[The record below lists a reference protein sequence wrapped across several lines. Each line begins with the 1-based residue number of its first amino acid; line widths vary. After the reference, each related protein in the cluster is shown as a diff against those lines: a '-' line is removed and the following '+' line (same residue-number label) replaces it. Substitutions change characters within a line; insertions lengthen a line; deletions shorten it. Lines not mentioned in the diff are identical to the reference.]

1 VKKVMGFCVLTV
13 YNAVRKEKSMSPSSP
28 IEVLQVK
35 RDQLKARLVEIGD
48 MRPGSLVERFRK
60 CGKPACHCAE
70 RGAPGHGP
78 CYSLTHAVD
87 GKTVTRVIPKGV
99 AVEHTRQ
106 QIAEYHRFRDL
117 VRELITVS
125 EQICDAQLPSASAGG
140 PSPVKKNFARRP
152 AGHRPRARD

>member
-1 VKKVMGFCVLTV
+1 
-13 YNAVRKEKSMSPSSP
+13 MSHASRLD
-28 IEVLQVK
+28 ILQIK
-35 RDQLKARLVEIGD
+35 RDQLKARLVEIGE

-70 RGAPGHGP
+70 KDAPGHGP

-106 QIAEYHRFRDL
+106 QVAEYHRFRDL

-125 EQICDAQLPSASAGG
+125 EQICDAQIPSANA
-140 PSPVKKNFARRP
+140 PDQAAVKKNFARRP

>member
-1 VKKVMGFCVLTV
+1 
-13 YNAVRKEKSMSPSSP
+13 MSPSP
-28 IEVLQVK
+28 QLEVLLLK

-60 CGKPACHCAE
+60 CGKPACHCAKQD
-70 RGAPGHGP
+70 APGHGP
-78 CYSLTHAVD
+78 CYSLTHAVE

-99 AVEHTRQ
+99 AVEQTRQ

-125 EQICDAQLPSASAGG
+125 TQICDVQMPAARVPDQV
-140 PSPVKKNFARRP
+140 PVKKNFSRRT
-152 AGHRPRARD
+152 AGHRHRARD

>member
-1 VKKVMGFCVLTV
+1 
-13 YNAVRKEKSMSPSSP
+13 MSHPSQ

-35 RDQLKARLVEIGD
+35 RDQLKARLVEVGD

-70 RGAPGHGP
+70 GGTPGHGP
-78 CYSLTHAVD
+78 CYSLTHAVA

-99 AVEHTRQ
+99 AVEHTHQ

-125 EQICDAQLPSASAGG
+125 EQICDAQMPSASALGQT
-140 PSPVKKNFARRP
+140 PVKKNFARRA

>member
-1 VKKVMGFCVLTV
+1 
-13 YNAVRKEKSMSPSSP
+13 MSHPLQL
-28 IEVLQVK
+28 EVLQVK

-60 CGKPACHCAE
+60 CGKPTCHCAQE
-70 RGAPGHGP
+70 DAAGHGP

-87 GKTVTRVIPKGV
+87 GKTVTRIIPKGL

-125 EQICDAQLPSASAGG
+125 EQICDAQIPSANAPG
-140 PSPVKKNFARRP
+140 PAAVKKNFARRP

>member
-1 VKKVMGFCVLTV
+1 
-13 YNAVRKEKSMSPSSP
+13 MSHPSQL
-28 IEVLQVK
+28 EVLQGK
-35 RDQLKARLVEIGD
+35 REQLKARLVEIGD

-70 RGAPGHGP
+70 KDAPGHGP
-78 CYSLTHAVD
+78 CYSLTHAVE
-87 GKTVTRVIPKGV
+87 GKTVTRVIPKGA

-125 EQICDAQLPSASAGG
+125 EQICDAQIPAAKA
-140 PSPVKKNFARRP
+140 PDPTAVKKNFAHRP
-152 AGHRPRARD
+152 AGRRSRARD

>member
-1 VKKVMGFCVLTV
+1 
-13 YNAVRKEKSMSPSSP
+13 MSHPSQ
-28 IEVLQVK
+28 IEALQVK
-35 RDQLKARLVEIGD
+35 RDPLKARLVEIGD

-60 CGKPACHCAE
+60 CGKPTCHCAE
-70 RGAPGHGP
+70 GGTPGHGP
-78 CYSLTHAVD
+78 GYSLTHAVD

-125 EQICDAQLPSASAGG
+125 EQICDAQIPSANASDQAAL
-140 PSPVKKNFARRP
+140 KKNFARRP

>member
-1 VKKVMGFCVLTV
+1 
-13 YNAVRKEKSMSPSSP
+13 MSQLLQ

-70 RGAPGHGP
+70 GGAPGHGP

-87 GKTVTRVIPKGV
+87 GKTVTRIIPKGV

-106 QIAEYHRFRDL
+106 QIAEYHRFRGL
-117 VRELITVS
+117 VRELIAVS
-125 EQICDAQLPSASAGG
+125 EQICDAQIPAANAPGQAA
-140 PSPVKKNFARRP
+140 VKKNFARRP
-152 AGHRPRARD
+152 VGHRPRARD